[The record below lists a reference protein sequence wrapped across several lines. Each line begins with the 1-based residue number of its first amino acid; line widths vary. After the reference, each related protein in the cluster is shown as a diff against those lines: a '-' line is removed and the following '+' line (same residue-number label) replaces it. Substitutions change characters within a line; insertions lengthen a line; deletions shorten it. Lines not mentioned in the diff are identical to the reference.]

1 MSADEA
7 RELFSEAY
15 DGEFDEEGKAAFDAA
30 LAADEELA
38 EEYAEFV
45 EVIDGTHAMHTGGA
59 AAPDLLKG
67 IQRKIR
73 ERSGGRFFRDRF
85 AAKKQIGV
93 AWITLLLAA
102 VMFLIAGAAYFGLY
116 YVQAEEEAHEPSA
129 PSRETPRDEP
139 DPAPS
144 K

>member
-1 MSADEA
+1 MSADDA

-15 DGEFDEEGKAAFDAA
+15 DSELDEDGRAAFDAA
-30 LAADEELA
+30 LAADEDLA
-38 EEYAEFV
+38 EEYAEFA

-73 ERSGGRFFRDRF
+73 DRSGGRFFRDRF

-102 VMFLIAGAAYFGLY
+102 VMFLVAGAAYFGLY
-116 YVQAEEEAHEPSA
+116 YVQVEEEAHEPSA
-129 PSRETPRDEP
+129 PSP
-139 DPAPS
+139 DVPS
-144 K
+144 QD

>member
-1 MSADEA
+1 MTADEA

-15 DGEFDEEGKAAFDAA
+15 DGELDEEGRAAFEAA
-30 LAADEELA
+30 LAADEDLA
-38 EEYAEFV
+38 IEYAEFE

-59 AAPDLLKG
+59 APPDLLKG

-116 YVQAEEEAHEPSA
+116 YVQAEEEAVESIPSTEPHP
-129 PSRETPRDEP
+129 PSSEEP
-139 DPAPS
+139 
-144 K
+144 